1 MEMSEPVL
9 TTAEIHRRSR
19 RFASLRAAQRALSG
33 SAHPSE
39 LERAIEQGRELLI
52 QIQALSIRAARANA
66 DEQTERDQ
74 TDLRR
79 VDQRLDEVSERIR
92 GLLDDAQLSQLR
104 ADLSPLAAEHPEEI
118 RGLIDAILEGDV
130 ARNKNLRILEYLV
143 TLLCSEN
150 RQGRRAM
157 VRQPDEV
164 APQLRELA
172 ERLLDASDPEC
183 LAAEQRLSAATLD
196 LCQERKV
203 GAIRD
208 RIRHYKAELG
218 SRILH
223 PRVLAAVVDYNV
235 AMGNQLAGLI
245 EGSRSMDLLADDLLG
260 PIAPESSVG
269 PAQPLFDS
277 SGFLGIVSALRA
289 RLAHATRGDDGPARI
304 AGGYELG
311 GLLPVE
317 IEAFEAPDEDR
328 PALLV
333 QAAVALALT
342 IRSQPEID
350 ASLREIGI
358 EPEVVGAQWLGEL
371 AREMTATA
379 QKLLSEGRYG
389 EATRLSE
396 AKRRSLG
403 RAGAPGERRE
413 PRPGATAAARS
424 AAAKSSASG
433 SGLQWYL
440 WTTGTAIALLALAVL
455 LWPTA
460 GEIRILSG
468 DDLARISP
476 YLHSGYSSEED
487 DRSQFVG
494 TLNAGWDRLGM
505 EDRRA
510 EAVSIGEAFAETGI
524 GSVVLIDQYRRMQV
538 RYRDGAVQLV
548 APKPDG

>member
-39 LERAIEQGRELLI
+39 LERGIEQGRELLI
-52 QIQALSIRAARANA
+52 QIQALSIRAARADA
-66 DEQTERDQ
+66 DPPTREQTERDQ
-74 TDLRR
+74 ADLRR

-130 ARNKNLRILEYLV
+130 ARNKSLRILEYLV

-150 RQGRRAM
+150 RQGRRTM

-164 APQLRELA
+164 APQLGELA
-172 ERLLDASDPEC
+172 ERLLDVSDPEC
-183 LAAEQRLSAATLD
+183 LVAEQRLSAATLD
-196 LCQERKV
+196 LCQEREV

-245 EGSRSMDLLADDLLG
+245 EGSRSMDLLADDLLA
-260 PIAPESSVG
+260 PIEPESWAA
-269 PAQPLFDS
+269 PAQSLFDS
-277 SGFLGIVSALRA
+277 SGFLGIVTALRA
-289 RLAHATRGDDGPARI
+289 RLAHATPGDDGPARI
-304 AGGYELG
+304 VGGYELG

-333 QAAVALALT
+333 QSAVALALT
-342 IRSQPEID
+342 IRCQPEID

-358 EPEVVGAQWLGEL
+358 EPEMVGA
-371 AREMTATA
+371 
-379 QKLLSEGRYG
+379 KLLSEGRYG

-538 RYRDGAVQLV
+538 RYRNGAVQLV
-548 APKPDG
+548 APKPGG